1 MNDSG
6 KIVVEIKNRYPV
18 ELLDLTQSLYSF
30 AKEYEG
36 YAHTEFEGSD
46 KSGTKLF
53 VKEIR
58 AGSIITELVPHA
70 AGLLPLLS
78 EANTVLGFAKHLKA
92 AIDWLRNP
100 DREKKP
106 VISRNT
112 LTNVS
117 SIVDPVAKDSA
128 SQINIH
134 TEIHNHAPVYIS
146 VNSQEANAVQNNVRT
161 ELELLSAPIVGRHN
175 RVVMYWWQT
184 RNDTSQAGDRV
195 IIESISTRPVKVIF
209 ESEKTKLDILRL
221 DENLFKYAFIV
232 DVDVETVENRPA
244 LYKVIRVHEEIEKP
258 TTGSLDLQ

>member
-6 KIVVEIKNRYPV
+6 KIVVEIKNHYPV

-36 YAHTEFEGSD
+36 YAHAEFEGAD
-46 KSGTKLF
+46 RSGTKLF

-58 AGSIITELVPHA
+58 AGSIITELVPIA
-70 AGLLPLLS
+70 AGMLPLLS
-78 EANTVLGFAKHLKA
+78 EANTVIGFAKHLKL

-100 DREKKP
+100 NRETKP

-134 TEIHNHAPVYIS
+134 TEIENYAPVYIT
-146 VNSQEANAVQNNVRT
+146 VNSQEANALQNNVRT
-161 ELELLSAPIVGRHN
+161 ELDLLRAPIVGRHKK
-175 RVVMYWWQT
+175 VLMYWWQT
-184 RNDTSQAGDRV
+184 RNDTSQAGDRA
-195 IIESISTRPVKVIF
+195 IIESISTKPVKVIF
-209 ESEKTKLDILRL
+209 ESEKIKLDILKL
-221 DENLFKYAFIV
+221 DDNLFKHAFIV
-232 DVDVETVENRPA
+232 DVDVETVENRAA
-244 LYKVIRVHEEIEKP
+244 LYKVVRVHEEIEIP
-258 TTGSLDLQ
+258 TSGSLDI